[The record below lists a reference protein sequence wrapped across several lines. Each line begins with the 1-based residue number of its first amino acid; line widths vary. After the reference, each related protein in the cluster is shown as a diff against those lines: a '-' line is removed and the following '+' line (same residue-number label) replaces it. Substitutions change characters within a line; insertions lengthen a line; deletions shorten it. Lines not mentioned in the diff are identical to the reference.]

1 MRSAITTGRLDSRSK
16 VNRPSDAPWDRPL
29 HDAAVRKTRG
39 LEAGKRYRA
48 KLAQAEANALKHS
61 LPHGAAAVV
70 KRPGFRADQA
80 SLVYLVTHAA
90 YGAAKVGI
98 ADTSGSRLAEHRR
111 EGWQILA
118 VFQVTAKAAVAIET
132 DILRWWRGVLGLP
145 SYLRRD
151 QMPQGGWTETVA
163 AGRVDLAAT
172 VTRIC
177 NGGCVAAS
185 GACLT
190 RPRTPAPAEARAGVA
205 SLREAGSLERRF
217 FAVSAGALAGPT
229 GPRSCRLPGWRRCPA
244 DAGGLRDLRGG
255 VPQRRLTSSAS
266 TSYTVALLAP
276 PFLALVRALPP
287 VGPGHDRPRAAAPAG
302 VAYRGL
308 LPGGLPLNSGFPDVC
323 VSVSLVFCQVRTNR
337 VCYLRTT

>member
-1 MRSAITTGRLDSRSK
+1 VFVRCSSDNRTKPAAPEDLTLLAGRGTEAGESLTSGDLVAASQASLNEIVAAIIRDGPADRWQAGNALNALRYHNWASGFTFEGE
-16 VNRPSDAPWDRPL
+16 PASDAPWDRPL

-48 KLAQAEANALKHS
+48 KLAQAEADALEHS
-61 LPHGAAAVV
+61 LPHGAAAAV
-70 KRPGFRADQA
+70 KRPGFRADEA
-80 SLVYLVTHAA
+80 PLVYLVTHAA

-177 NGGCVAAS
+177 NLAVAS
-185 GACLT
+185 
-190 RPRTPAPAEARAGVA
+190 PPPAPA
-205 SLREAGSLERRF
+205 S
-217 FAVSAGALAGPT
+217 
-229 GPRSCRLPGWRRCPA
+229 
-244 DAGGLRDLRGG
+244 
-255 VPQRRLTSSAS
+255 
-266 TSYTVALLAP
+266 
-276 PFLALVRALPP
+276 
-287 VGPGHDRPRAAAPAG
+287 PGHATAHPPQLKPERVSPACG
-302 VAYRGL
+302 RQAR
-308 LPGGLPLNSGFPDVC
+308 
-323 VSVSLVFCQVRTNR
+323 
-337 VCYLRTT
+337 